1 MSRQRNRPNNR
12 RGPYGRINGQSRSQ
26 HRDRDSRQDFAQGF
40 VQNDALHQAQQ
51 QAQNRDNDQTEIV
64 SDANSVPLGPRDRGF
79 SLSRSAGNQ
88 VSRGAQTVETGN
100 PLLFGPTSAVDDMNI
115 NPTRFAECRRQGM
128 TVASLETTAKKGS
141 IASSRRVPRD
151 LFTTRKAPAKEV
163 QQAQEV
169 PQTAPSGPKCAG
181 CGSRTHTLAW
191 CFRCDDRGMMEGC
204 PRCNTLSHGA
214 NNCGFNTNTRE
225 VISDVLYS
233 RANMPPFS
241 GRPWFLV
248 FKDYIKGKENPPIPQ
263 AFPWRSEQRLPS
275 CKQNWTL
282 TGTAASCPW
291 TPLLRTGNP
300 VNLLLIGCWLTSLGF
315 CLLSTLAQ
323 LSRCCDKHPLLQF
336 VANQLD
342 AYLFPWIIDLPV
354 LCHVD

>member
-12 RGPYGRINGQSRSQ
+12 RG
-26 HRDRDSRQDFAQGF
+26 
-40 VQNDALHQAQQ
+40 L
-51 QAQNRDNDQTEIV
+51 
-64 SDANSVPLGPRDRGF
+64 VPLGPRDRSF

-115 NPTRFAECRRQGM
+115 DPTRFAECRRQGM

-151 LFTTRKAPAKEV
+151 LFTTRKAPTKEV

-169 PQTAPSGPKCAG
+169 PQTAPSRPKYAG

-191 CFRCDDRGMMEGC
+191 YFQCDDRGMMEGC

-214 NNCGFNTNTRE
+214 NNCGFHTNARE
-225 VISDVLYS
+225 VVSDLLYS

-248 FKDYIKGKENPPIPQ
+248 FEDYIKGKESPPIPQ
-263 AFPWRSEQRLPS
+263 AFPWSPAFALEKRAEITKLQAELDAHRDRSKLPVD
-275 CKQNWTL
+275 
-282 TGTAASCPW
+282 P
-291 TPLLRTGNP
+291 
-300 VNLLLIGCWLTSLGF
+300 
-315 CLLSTLAQ
+315 STKDWVTIQ
-323 LSRCCDKHPLLQF
+323 TIVVFKKDPESHPL
-336 VANQLD
+336 
-342 AYLFPWIIDLPV
+342 
-354 LCHVD
+354 H

>member
-26 HRDRDSRQDFAQGF
+26 HRGRDSRQDFAQGF

-100 PLLFGPTSAVDDMNI
+100 ALLFGPTSAVDDMNI
-115 NPTRFAECRRQGM
+115 NPTRFAECRRRGM
-128 TVASLETTAKKGS
+128 TVASLENTVNKGS
-141 IASSRRVPRD
+141 IASSIGGARE
-151 LFTTRKAPAKEV
+151 LLAAARKAPAKEV
-163 QQAQEV
+163 QQAQQA

-181 CGSRTHTLAW
+181 CGSSSHELAW
-191 CFRCDDRGMMEGC
+191 CLQCNNRGMMEGC
-204 PRCNTLSHGA
+204 PRCNTLTHGA
-214 NNCGFNTNTRE
+214 NNCTFRTSARE
-225 VISDVLYS
+225 LVSDLLYS

-263 AFPWRSEQRLPS
+263 AFPWSPAFALEKRAEITQLQAELDAHRDRTKLPVD
-275 CKQNWTL
+275 
-282 TGTAASCPW
+282 P
-291 TPLLRTGNP
+291 
-300 VNLLLIGCWLTSLGF
+300 
-315 CLLSTLAQ
+315 STKDWVTIQ
-323 LSRCCDKHPLLQF
+323 TIVVFKKDPESHPL
-336 VANQLD
+336 
-342 AYLFPWIIDLPV
+342 
-354 LCHVD
+354 H